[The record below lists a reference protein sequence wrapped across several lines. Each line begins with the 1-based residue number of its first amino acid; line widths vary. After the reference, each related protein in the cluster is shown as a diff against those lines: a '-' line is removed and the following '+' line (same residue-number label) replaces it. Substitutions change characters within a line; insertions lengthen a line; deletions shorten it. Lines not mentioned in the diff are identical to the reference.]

1 MGKKKNLH
9 ADVDP
14 QKLHKEVS
22 SILQYLEFLDVANI
36 YDDIYWMSKPKP
48 MVISTI
54 EKKILTALRVIQQ
67 CANIAIAMYEK
78 EGISDSLNH
87 MVFTTVNCM
96 KEIQQ
101 FYDTKPVAHIEH
113 RFVEGITNDAKGNP
127 RPSRVLANSKED
139 QIVARITIT
148 EKILAI
154 LPLIEKLETV
164 NTNSQLRGDKETPE
178 SMLYN
183 N

>member
-22 SILQYLEFLDVANI
+22 SILEYLEFLDVANI
-36 YDDIYWMSKPKP
+36 YDDILWSAKPKP

-54 EKKILTALRVIQQ
+54 EKKIVTALRVIQQ

-78 EGISDSLNH
+78 EGITDSLNH
-87 MVFTTVNCM
+87 MVFTTVGCM
-96 KEIQQ
+96 KEIQI
-101 FYDTKPVAHIEH
+101 FYDTRPVAHIEH

-148 EKILAI
+148 EKILSI

>member
-22 SILQYLEFLDVANI
+22 SILEYLEFLDIQNI
-36 YDDIYWMSKPKP
+36 FDDILWSSKPKP

-54 EKKILTALRVIQQ
+54 EKKILTSLRVIQQ

-78 EGISDSLNH
+78 EGMTDSLRH

-96 KEIQQ
+96 KEIQK
-101 FYDTKPVAHIEH
+101 FYETKPVAMIEH
-113 RFVEGITNDAKGNP
+113 RFVDGIVNDAKGNP

-148 EKILAI
+148 EKILSI

-164 NTNSQLRGDKETPE
+164 QQTSSLRGGAEIGE
-178 SMLYN
+178 ALLYD
-183 N
+183 

>member
-22 SILQYLEFLDVANI
+22 SILEYLKFLDVANI
-36 YDDIYWMSKPKP
+36 YDDILWSAKPKP

-54 EKKILTALRVIQQ
+54 EKKIVTALRVIQQ

-78 EGISDSLNH
+78 EGMTDALTH

-96 KEIQQ
+96 KEIQI
-101 FYDTKPVAHIEH
+101 FYETKPVAMIEH

-148 EKILAI
+148 EKILSI
-154 LPLIEKLETV
+154 LPLIEKLEQAQNV
-164 NTNSQLRGDKETPE
+164 SLRKGDKTTSE
-178 SMLYN
+178 SVLYD
-183 N
+183 